1 MDHAVVG
8 HEAFTPYRVRYDSAV
23 SDSGVRLSDLL
34 VAMSLA
40 TDLGFG
46 QPVEHM
52 LRSARI
58 GMRLG
63 GRLGLD
69 AAQMATLYD
78 VSLLTYV
85 GCPTYGN
92 EAAKVFGDDIDF
104 RADAVQVDLAGFPA
118 MLFMLRRVGSGRPAF
133 HRALEAAAFMA
144 TGGRAVVEQMA
155 SHCAAAGAFADRLGL
170 GGEVRAGIEQAYAR
184 WDGRGVPD
192 TLSGSGLSLAARIS
206 HVAEACEVFE
216 RTAGVD
222 AAVDMVRSRSGTH
235 FDPQIAAA
243 AATDPG
249 SLFEGINEN
258 TVEEMVAAEPIERV
272 NLTDDELDAA
282 LEAIG
287 DFCDLRC
294 PFFAGHARGTA
305 TLTAAAA
312 ELLHMP
318 GWEAR
323 LVYRAA
329 LVHDIGRFG
338 VDASVWAHPGPLSAT
353 QRERMRLHVYFV
365 ERIFDR
371 PQPLRRIG
379 LLAATHHERLDGSGY
394 HRGVGAAMLSSQARL
409 LAVADAYHAM
419 RQPRPYREALTEEDA
434 RRRLQAEAAQGRLDS
449 LSVDA
454 VLSAAGQ
461 PTTRVHSEGPMGLT
475 VRESEVLGLL
485 AQGLPNKSVAKQLG
499 ISPKTVSNHLERVY
513 AKLGVTNRAG
523 ATMAAMQYG
532 LVGPVSAPAVAP

>member
-1 MDHAVVG
+1 
-8 HEAFTPYRVRYDSAV
+8 
-23 SDSGVRLSDLL
+23 
-34 VAMSLA
+34 MSLA

-63 GRLGLD
+63 ERLGLD
-69 AAQMATLYD
+69 ASQMATLYD

-104 RADAVQVDLAGFPA
+104 RADALQVDLAGFPA
-118 MLFMLRRVGSGRPAF
+118 MLFMLRRAGSGRSAL

-144 TGGRAVVEQMA
+144 TGGHAVVEQMA
-155 SHCAAAGAFADRLGL
+155 SHCSAAGALADRLGL
-170 GGEVRAGIEQAYAR
+170 GADVRAGIEQAYAR

-192 TLSGSGLSLAARIS
+192 TLSGTGLSLAARIS

-216 RTAGVD
+216 RTGGVD
-222 AAVDMVRSRSGTH
+222 AAADMLRSRSGTH
-235 FDPQIAAA
+235 FDPQIATA
-243 AATDPG
+243 AATDPR
-249 SLFEGINEN
+249 SLFDGINDN
-258 TVEEMVAAEPIERV
+258 TVEEIAAAEPIERST
-272 NLTDDELDAA
+272 LSDDELDAA

-294 PFFAGHARGTA
+294 PFFTGHARGTA
-305 TLTAAAA
+305 ALAAAGA

-318 GWEAR
+318 RTEAR

-338 VDASVWAHPGPLSAT
+338 VDASVWAQAGPLSAT

-394 HRGVGAAMLSSQARL
+394 HRAVGAAMLSSPARL

-419 RQPRPYREALTEEDA
+419 RQPRPYRTARSTVDA
-434 RRRLQAEAAQGRLDS
+434 RARLQTDATQGRLDAV
-449 LSVDA
+449 SVDA
-454 VLSAAGQ
+454 VLSAAEHR
-461 PTTRVHSEGPMGLT
+461 TSRVHTDGPMGLT
-475 VRESEVLGLL
+475 ARESEVLGLL
-485 AQGLPNKSVAKQLG
+485 TQGLPNKSVAKRLG

-523 ATMAAMQYG
+523 AAMAAMHNG
-532 LVGPVSAPAVAP
+532 LLRDTDERDH

>member
-1 MDHAVVG
+1 MG
-8 HEAFTPYRVRYDSAV
+8 FVRYAPAV

-63 GRLGLD
+63 ERLGLD
-69 AAQMATLYD
+69 ASQMATLYD

-104 RADAVQVDLAGFPA
+104 RADALQVDLAGFPA
-118 MLFMLRRVGSGRPAF
+118 MLFMLRRAGSGRSAL

-144 TGGRAVVEQMA
+144 TGGHAVVEQMA
-155 SHCAAAGAFADRLGL
+155 SHCSAAGALADRLGL
-170 GGEVRAGIEQAYAR
+170 GADVRAGIEQAYAR

-192 TLSGSGLSLAARIS
+192 TLSGTGLSLAARIS

-216 RTAGVD
+216 RTGGVD
-222 AAVDMVRSRSGTH
+222 AAADMLRSRSGTH
-235 FDPQIAAA
+235 FDPQIATA

-249 SLFEGINEN
+249 SLFDGINDN
-258 TVEEMVAAEPIERV
+258 TVEEIAAAEPIERST
-272 NLTDDELDAA
+272 LSDDELDAA

-294 PFFAGHARGTA
+294 PFFTGHARGTA
-305 TLTAAAA
+305 ALAAAGA

-318 GWEAR
+318 RTEAR

-338 VDASVWAHPGPLSAT
+338 VDASVWAQAGPLSAT

-371 PQPLRRIG
+371 PR
-379 LLAATHHERLDGSGY
+379 
-394 HRGVGAAMLSSQARL
+394 
-409 LAVADAYHAM
+409 
-419 RQPRPYREALTEEDA
+419 
-434 RRRLQAEAAQGRLDS
+434 
-449 LSVDA
+449 
-454 VLSAAGQ
+454 
-461 PTTRVHSEGPMGLT
+461 HSEGSACWPPPTTNAWT
-475 VRESEVLGLL
+475 VRVTTAPSVPRCSPRRPDCWRWQTPITRCGNHVLIALHAAPWMRERGSRPTRPRDDWTPCRSMRCCP
-485 AQGLPNKSVAKQLG
+485 LPSTA
-499 ISPKTVSNHLERVY
+499 
-513 AKLGVTNRAG
+513 RAG
-523 ATMAAMQYG
+523 STPTVRWG
-532 LVGPVSAPAVAP
+532 